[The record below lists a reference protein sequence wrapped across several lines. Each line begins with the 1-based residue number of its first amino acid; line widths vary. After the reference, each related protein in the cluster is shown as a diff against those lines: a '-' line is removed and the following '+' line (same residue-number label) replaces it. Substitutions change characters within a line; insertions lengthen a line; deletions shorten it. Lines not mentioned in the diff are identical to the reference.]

1 MRPREVGSPVTHH
14 AQRALPSRARRRLH
28 QVALALATLSAV
40 TLMSVRAIA
49 QGDRDEWQQPERVM
63 ADLHLQPGTAIADV
77 GCGSGYFT
85 FRLAQAV
92 GKDGRVL
99 AVDIDEGALA
109 VVREH
114 AAAEGAA
121 NVEVVRSQPDSTTLR
136 SASVDAAF
144 ICDVLHEVP
153 EEGRRPLVADV
164 ARTIKPGGF
173 LYVIDYRKSHDVP
186 FDPYNILVPRDEL
199 QRMAEEAGL
208 VLDAEFHYLHYQV
221 FLRFLKP
228 TE

>member
-1 MRPREVGSPVTHH
+1 M
-14 AQRALPSRARRRLH
+14 RRRPCR
-28 QVALALATLSAV
+28 VGLALV
-40 TLMSVRAIA
+40 TLLVLTLTPACCLA
-49 QGDRDEWQQPERVM
+49 QGDRDEWQQPDRVM
-63 ADLHLQPGTAIADV
+63 ADLHLGPGVTIADV

-85 FRLAQAV
+85 FRLSEAV
-92 GKDGRVL
+92 GEGGRVL
-99 AVDIDEGALA
+99 AVDLDDGALA
-109 VVREH
+109 EVRER
-114 AAAEGAA
+114 AEAEAVA
-121 NVEVVRSQPDSTTLR
+121 NVETVRSRPDTTTLP
-136 SASVDAAF
+136 SGSVDAVF

-173 LYVIDYRKSHDVP
+173 LYLIDYRRSREVP
-186 FDPYNILVPRDEL
+186 FDPYDVLVPRDEL

-221 FLRFLKP
+221 FLRFRKP

>member
-1 MRPREVGSPVTHH
+1 M
-14 AQRALPSRARRRLH
+14 
-28 QVALALATLSAV
+28 ALALATLSAV
-40 TLMSVRAIA
+40 TLMSVRGLA

-63 ADLHLQPGTAIADV
+63 ADLHLQPGITIADV

-85 FRLAQAV
+85 FRLAEAA
-92 GKDGRVL
+92 GKGGRVL
-99 AVDIDEGALA
+99 AVDIDKDALA
-109 VVREH
+109 VVRER
-114 AAAEGAA
+114 AEAEGIG
-121 NVEVVRSQPDSTTLR
+121 NVEVVRSEPDSTTLP
-136 SASVDAAF
+136 SESIDAAF

-164 ARTIKPGGF
+164 ARTIRPGGL

-186 FDPYNILVPRDEL
+186 FDPYDILVPRDEL

>member
-1 MRPREVGSPVTHH
+1 
-14 AQRALPSRARRRLH
+14 
-28 QVALALATLSAV
+28 
-40 TLMSVRAIA
+40 MSVRGLA

-63 ADLHLQPGTAIADV
+63 ADLHLQPGITIADV

-85 FRLAQAV
+85 FRLAEAA
-92 GKDGRVL
+92 GKGGRVL
-99 AVDIDEGALA
+99 AVDIDKDALA
-109 VVREH
+109 VVRER
-114 AAAEGAA
+114 AEAEGIG
-121 NVEVVRSQPDSTTLR
+121 NVEVVRSEPDSTTLP
-136 SASVDAAF
+136 SESIDAAF

-164 ARTIKPGGF
+164 ARTIRPGGL

-186 FDPYNILVPRDEL
+186 FDPYDILVPRDEL